1 MSKLGVQN
9 PISSGQYLAAY
20 NATSVANTDWNN
32 LSSSDFYDTSTGLQL
47 DNNLEF
53 AFVAVYSSNTSSVSY
68 IKLRA
73 AAGAGDSVSNTG
85 GVIPVA
91 KSFDVDVQ
99 ALATSNTTSIAY
111 KKASASDQFFLY
123 CGFNR

>member
-9 PISSGQYLAAY
+9 PISAGQYLAAY

-47 DNNLEF
+47 DSNLEF
-53 AFVAVYSSNTSSVSY
+53 AFVAVYSSNASSVSY

-73 AAGAGDSVSNTG
+73 AAGAGDSVANNG

-111 KKASASDQFFLY
+111 KKASASDKFFLY

>member
-9 PISSGQYLAAY
+9 PISAGQYLAAY

-47 DNNLEF
+47 DSDLEF

-68 IKLRA
+68 IKLRS

-91 KSFDVDVQ
+91 KSFEVDVQ

-111 KKASASDQFFLY
+111 KKASASDKFFLY